1 MKKLQGYHLTLFVL
15 AYIASVGTYP
25 LSIDSNI
32 RQKVPSILSTIPYAE
47 HILAA
52 AAFFATGASEHALLI
67 WSMVCGY
74 KGLKALAG
82 KRSVRGSVF
91 FPSLMCASMLAGV
104 YNGTIPKESI
114 WIAYTGLGVANV
126 LLIASQKTDSDN
138 AIEDLT
144 LSHLIFYFTK

>member
-15 AYIASVGTYP
+15 AYAASVGTYP
-25 LSIDSNI
+25 LSIDASI
-32 RQKVPSILSTIPYAE
+32 RQKVPSALSAVPYAE
-47 HILAA
+47 HVLAA

-74 KGLKALAG
+74 KGVKALAG

-91 FPSLMCASMLAGV
+91 LPSLMCASMLAGI
-104 YNGTIPKESI
+104 YSGAIPKERI
-114 WIAYTGLGVANV
+114 WIAYAALAVANV
-126 LLIASQKTDSDN
+126 LLIASHKTDADD